1 MSTKT
6 KLFSLAAISCLFV
19 GQAQAVDTGL
29 YIGVAVGATKAEGH
43 QKTIYTSP
51 LELPLL
57 INSSAVVTNSNGVT
71 LPAGSYAFSSMYQV
85 LVPVPH
91 TGGSKAL
98 VPVTPPA
105 FNVNASGVATTPN
118 GTPFYPAGQYQVFNA
133 TSVRPNS
140 STGVGERLFMGF
152 RINPYSA
159 FEFGYTHYAAVT
171 YKVPA
176 GTQVPL
182 NNPGMRSNTLDM
194 EGVFIYPVSKIA
206 VFAKLGLAAVRVS
219 NSGSLQPPIKQGNG
233 GTTVTVRPLVGVGVS
248 LDVTQQWVVDFT
260 YTIIPGGSSNT
271 IKNASFG
278 GIGVSYHFTDKLC
291 GQFLC

>member
-6 KLFSLAAISCLFV
+6 KLLLLTAIATLVAGEVQAAGV
-19 GQAQAVDTGL
+19 GL
-29 YIGVAVGATKAEGH
+29 YIGVAAGPTKAVGKD
-43 QKTIYTSP
+43 QTVYTSP

-91 TGGSKAL
+91 TGGNKTL

-105 FNVNASGVATTPN
+105 FNVNAAGVATTPN

-133 TSVRPNS
+133 NTAHANNAS
-140 STGVGERLFMGF
+140 SVGERLFMGF
-152 RINPYSA
+152 RMSPYAA
-159 FEFGYTHYAAVT
+159 FEFGYTHYAPIT
-171 YKVPA
+171 YKLPP
-176 GTQVPL
+176 GTATPL
-182 NNPGMRSNTLDM
+182 NNAGIRSNALDM
-194 EGVFIYPVSKIA
+194 EGVFYYPVSKIA

-219 NSGSLQPPIKQGNG
+219 TSGSLQPPIKQGNG

-248 LDVTQQWVVDFT
+248 VDATQQWVVDFS
-260 YTIIPGGSSNT
+260 YTIIPGGT
-271 IKNASFG
+271 TVRNASFA
-278 GIGVSYHFTDKLC
+278 GIGLSYHFTDKMC